1 MIKSNSFSNLNNETN
16 NKDTSNQADSTKEL
30 KSIMKVSSNNQVN
43 KLESASGGGL
53 VVVED
58 TDLAKKKR
66 AVRILENI
74 DDKNDQLTNLRID
87 NRTKHAASTS
97 TPSGQRRRP
106 LKAPVDVSMIGKS

>member
-1 MIKSNSFSNLNNETN
+1 
-16 NKDTSNQADSTKEL
+16 
-30 KSIMKVSSNNQVN
+30 MKVSSNNQVN
-43 KLESASGGGL
+43 KLESSASGGGVG

-66 AVRILENI
+66 GVRILENI
-74 DDKNDQLTNLRID
+74 DDKHDQLTNFRFD

>member
-1 MIKSNSFSNLNNETN
+1 
-16 NKDTSNQADSTKEL
+16 
-30 KSIMKVSSNNQVN
+30 MKVSSNNQVN
-43 KLESASGGGL
+43 KLESASGGGGGVG

-58 TDLAKKKR
+58 TDLTKKKR
-66 AVRILENI
+66 GVRILENI
-74 DDKNDQLTNLRID
+74 DDKNDQLTNFRFD

>member
-1 MIKSNSFSNLNNETN
+1 
-16 NKDTSNQADSTKEL
+16 
-30 KSIMKVSSNNQVN
+30 MKVSSNNQVN
-43 KLESASGGGL
+43 KLESASGGGGVG

-66 AVRILENI
+66 GVRILENI
-74 DDKNDQLTNLRID
+74 DDKNDQLTNFRFD